1 MTGNV
6 LRFTGAGDRLWN
18 CEETMTD
25 SDFTLPEA
33 APAVRLGPNPD
44 NGRDLVVGDV
54 HGHFATLRHALA
66 ELEVGAGDRLFSLG
80 DLVDRGP
87 DCFQA
92 KAWIEGSA
100 LPALG
105 PGQAPARFDLVVR
118 GDHEQLMLDALGP
131 QVSAAYRP
139 LWPADWNLWR
149 LNGGDWWE
157 EGDPVDPASGG
168 VCPGLRSGRTG
179 DARSWAV
186 ALAGLPF
193 AARIE
198 TSHGPVGLVHAC
210 PVHRSWEALE
220 EALRQDGPDGRRTRT
235 RALWS
240 RVHHRTRRPETDG
253 PVAGVRA
260 VLTGHTPMPGP
271 VWRANV
277 LDIDTG
283 IVRQGMRRLTVARI
297 DTKEIGTWTFDRVPG
312 ET

>member
-1 MTGNV
+1 
-6 LRFTGAGDRLWN
+6 
-18 CEETMTD
+18 MTD

-33 APAVRLGPNPD
+33 PPAVRLGPNPGR
-44 NGRDLVVGDV
+44 GRDLVVGDV

-92 KAWIEGSA
+92 KAWIEG
-100 LPALG
+100 LDPK
-105 PGQAPARFDLVVR
+105 ARFDLVVR

-131 QVSAAYRP
+131 HVSAAYRP
-139 LWPADWNLWR
+139 LWPPDWNLWH

-157 EGDPVDPASGG
+157 EGDPDDPRSGG
-168 VCPGLRSGRTG
+168 TG
-179 DARSWAV
+179 DAQAWAA

-198 TSHGPVGLVHAC
+198 TPHGPVGLVHAC
-210 PVHRSWEALE
+210 PVHPSWEALE
-220 EALRQDGPDGRRTRT
+220 EALRQDGPAGRRTRS

-240 RVHHRTRRPETDG
+240 RVRHRSRRPGTAG

-260 VLTGHTPMPGP
+260 VLTGHTPVSEP
-271 VWRANV
+271 VRHWNV

-283 IVRQGMRRLTVARI
+283 IHRRGMRRLTLARI
-297 DTKEIGTWTFDRVPG
+297 DTEEIATWTFDRVPG
-312 ET
+312 EAS